1 MGMGGK
7 ILLSALVAVT
17 LASPTGALAPVAA
30 LRVPEMFP
38 VAMAWPA
45 TAKSKRALPT
55 CQRAAI
61 GRRYEPFTCDPSL
74 GSETG
79 TAVERRRAPCPVM
92 KSCPRR
98 RQRLPAHGQAFAFS
112 FPSAFFPSA
121 SPVVRER
128 GQSKDGVG
136 DID

>member
-17 LASPTGALAPVAA
+17 LASPTGALVPVAA

-55 CQRAAI
+55 DQRAPI
-61 GRRYEPFTCDPSL
+61 GHKHEPFTCIPPS
-74 GSETG
+74 GMDG
-79 TAVERRRAPCPVM
+79 AGA
-92 KSCPRR
+92 
-98 RQRLPAHGQAFAFS
+98 
-112 FPSAFFPSA
+112 PSAAARWPNVAALACGRIPNSA
-121 SPVVRER
+121 TAWPGRRHE
-128 GQSKDGVG
+128 
-136 DID
+136 

>member
-1 MGMGGK
+1 MGAEGK

-17 LASPTGALAPVAA
+17 LAMSTVALAPVAA

-61 GRRYEPFTCDPSL
+61 GTKHELFTCIPPS
-74 GSETG
+74 GMDG
-79 TAVERRRAPCPVM
+79 AGA
-92 KSCPRR
+92 
-98 RQRLPAHGQAFAFS
+98 
-112 FPSAFFPSA
+112 PSAAARWPDEA
-121 SPVVRER
+121 LLACGR
-128 GQSKDGVG
+128 
-136 DID
+136 I